1 MSRNNLVTIFSVTL
15 TMDDRMECNLNEI
28 SMSIPDV
35 LRIPWKKFFIN
46 HKLIGSFVIEIPK
59 KFSVFYFMKAFYILC
74 KTS

>member
-1 MSRNNLVTIFSVTL
+1 
-15 TMDDRMECNLNEI
+15 MECNLNEI

-35 LRIPWKKFFIN
+35 LRIPWKKIFIN